1 MSRDRH
7 KRISIN
13 APRYKRM
20 GHGVRPD
27 PKPEDSDCSLSSS
40 SQSSGESTRTKVNF
54 SSRGLAGFRLVRI
67 PIAIIFIFS
76 LFIFFAWSLVEVLLE
91 LFNIS
96 FPKPIVHQVI
106 FLGILLLLS
115 IIYILGAIKVINQGY
130 EAIVERLGR
139 FTKIL
144 KPGIHLV
151 NPILDIVL
159 VDSLREQGLDTSLQ
173 PIFTKD
179 NELIKVS
186 SFVLWK
192 ILDVSIASYA
202 IENLESYLLA
212 LVRTS
217 TSNEIAQMDL
227 REALSLRSKINE
239 KVLNVLEE
247 ATLAW
252 GIKIIR
258 VEIQEMRLSQSLLT
272 AFEAERSAEILN
284 RAGILGAEGKKHVAI
299 QEAEIRHL
307 VAIQDTNTEIEIS
320 KLRIE
325 AYKAGIL
332 LSKQQEEELREEEK
346 AKREFEQAQK
356 EAEKE
361 EANYQKALDKARKE
375 MELATGEKHDKLQA
389 QIERLEQE
397 LKAAQEKKE
406 RALSMA
412 QQTKRG
418 HVYIISNIGSFG
430 ENVYKIGM
438 TRRLEPTDRIR
449 ELGDASVPY
458 LFDIHAMIY
467 SDEARTLE
475 YELHKAF
482 TNKKVNMLNYRKE
495 FFNVTLDEIEQQIK
509 TIGIDA
515 EFSRLPEA
523 MEYRETLAILER
535 LNSRVVPKT
544 VEEIIADEFPST
556 LTA

>member
-332 LSKQQEEELREEEK
+332 LSKQQEEELREEVEKRIEEEKEHNIFYFNPTLNLSQQTDLETHTENKLMDKSRDESRKVQVGRDLNQNNSLINLGEIGGAVTNAINCLPTDSVSEQNNLKELLTQLKTAIEEENELLVEDKADLLEQVKILAEAKTTPEPEKREGLIRK
-346 AKREFEQAQK
+346 AKKIFDATIK
-356 EAEKE
+356 SLPDTAKLAEACSK
-361 EANYQKALDKARKE
+361 L
-375 MELATGEKHDKLQA
+375 LPLILQA
-389 QIERLEQE
+389 
-397 LKAAQEKKE
+397 
-406 RALSMA
+406 LS
-412 QQTKRG
+412 
-418 HVYIISNIGSFG
+418 
-430 ENVYKIGM
+430 
-438 TRRLEPTDRIR
+438 L
-449 ELGDASVPY
+449 SV
-458 LFDIHAMIY
+458 
-467 SDEARTLE
+467 
-475 YELHKAF
+475 
-482 TNKKVNMLNYRKE
+482 
-495 FFNVTLDEIEQQIK
+495 
-509 TIGIDA
+509 
-515 EFSRLPEA
+515 
-523 MEYRETLAILER
+523 
-535 LNSRVVPKT
+535 
-544 VEEIIADEFPST
+544 
-556 LTA
+556 